1 MNGCVA
7 VAPLRY
13 SFILTTDGRT
23 PRAGEG
29 DGDAET
35 RDSFVRSIA
44 LVGRRR
50 GTTTD
55 TPREGSVAR
64 AQIDLID

>member
-1 MNGCVA
+1 MIVVSCRCRTVE
-7 VAPLRY
+7 V
-13 SFILTTDGRT
+13 FILTTDGRT
-23 PRAGEG
+23 LRAGEG

-35 RDSFVRSIA
+35 RGSFACLIA
-44 LVGRRR
+44 LIRRRR

-64 AQIDLID
+64 AQIDLI